1 MSKTNDTQT
10 DSKPKLGGTQPQI
23 ALYQKIAAR
32 EDEIFQTL
40 FKHLASRNDNVSL
53 GAAKTLINKILPD
66 LKSIEVGGEM
76 GSDGKRRSI
85 ELLVNLGR
93 GFVPSFVPV
102 SSTSAGGSS
111 EQPQEVQ
118 STDLAPQGEK
128 DLHGD
133 NGDSQAGTR

>member
-1 MSKTNDTQT
+1 MPKANDTQT
-10 DSKPKLGGTQPQI
+10 STEPKKGGTPSHV
-23 ALYQKIAAR
+23 ALYAKIAEKQ
-32 EDEIFQTL
+32 EDIFEVL
-40 FKHLASRNDNVSL
+40 FELLNCRNDNIRL

-66 LKSIEVGGEM
+66 LKSVEIGGEM

-111 EQPQEVQ
+111 EQPQEIQ
-118 STDLAPQGEK
+118 GTDLAQESEK
-128 DLHGD
+128 DIHSN